1 MVTEGIKTPVQEPT
15 EWLSRM
21 IVVGKP
27 DCDVRICLD
36 PSELNKAIQRLHFLV
51 PTIRRLFRKLSK
63 VHYFLSLDA
72 ASGFHQIPLTN
83 EASYF
88 CTMATPKGRYMYLRL
103 PFGLKSATENYQK
116 ICPTSLEI
124 CPACLYTLTTS

>member
-88 CTMATPKGRYMYLRL
+88 CTMATPKVRYMYSILQKNPNGDFFVLSHLSIYRETV
-103 PFGLKSATENYQK
+103 FGFFT
-116 ICPTSLEI
+116 
-124 CPACLYTLTTS
+124 

>member
-83 EASYF
+83 EASF
-88 CTMATPKGRYMYLRL
+88 FLHHGNTKR
-103 PFGLKSATENYQK
+103 
-116 ICPTSLEI
+116 SLHVPQAAVWIEI
-124 CPACLYTLTTS
+124 RH